1 MIGRNCHHNVIID
14 EYDPNGMV
22 IKNQWL
28 KWLIQLESIEKYCNL
43 NLESIEILNILK
55 VFWNS
60 WNLADLLNFLLNLDG
75 LLKIFVRV
83 YWNLDHSRVY
93 WILRVYWKFREHV
106 EGILKFEKLDGILNL
121 EGLLK
126 FEILKLLFPNP
137 FLLHFPSKNN
147 KKLSN
152 FSGAS
157 RRIYPHQLTRE
168 VDFQFP
174 MP

>member
-55 VFWNS
+55 VYWNS
-60 WNLADLLNFLLNLDG
+60 WNLADLLNFLLNL
-75 LLKIFVRV
+75 
-83 YWNLDHSRVY
+83 
-93 WILRVYWKFREHV
+93 
-106 EGILKFEKLDGILNL
+106 

-126 FEILKLLFPNP
+126 FLYMYHTDLNDFSERYTEIINGN
-137 FLLHFPSKNN
+137 HVS
-147 KKLSN
+147 KLSQATRLRYFCPPQAEKMDIFGVYWN
-152 FSGAS
+152 FLGCKQAGALAGT
-157 RRIYPHQLTRE
+157 PC
-168 VDFQFP
+168 VDFQ
-174 MP
+174 